1 MLRFSDSPLNYQQ
14 TLCSRSDDG
23 LSCYIGPSK
32 RCGGRRGTRNV
43 SDLPPVYGGRVLHV
57 HLDDGT
63 HEIESIDPA
72 DARRFLGGNG
82 FAAKAVHESVPVDAD
97 PFDPENVLAFTV
109 GPMNGTPFQSTSRG
123 VVGFVSPQTNG
134 FFDSTFGGTF
144 PRAQKTTGFESV
156 VLHGSADDLSYV
168 HVDEDGAEVVSAADL
183 SGLDTYETCA
193 EVESRAVEHADADAE
208 DVHVIAA
215 GPAGENLVRF
225 ACLLHDSEMREGV
238 AGRGGAGAVLGS
250 KNVKAVAIEEG
261 DFRPDPV
268 ADGDLREL
276 AGGRMG
282 PLMAETEMLQ
292 DYGTS
297 GLVNPINEM
306 GKLGRR
312 NNRVEQAPDED
323 AEAISGERLRE
334 EYVTEDTTCA
344 NCAVACGKHVT
355 VEGEGITEAKIPE
368 FESLFATATMTDVFD
383 IERVMEANDRCD
395 RLGMDTISWGVTVAF
410 ARECHDEGLLSDD
423 DSPHLGF
430 GDADGLVELAR
441 QTAHREGFGD
451 RLAEGSFRL
460 AADLDDEAERY
471 LHGVKGLEFAAHS
484 PRGLKGMSI
493 GYATATRGGS
503 HHDTRPTLQYDGEHD
518 ETTEGT
524 PEFAARTQH
533 FTALGDSL
541 TQCRF
546 VSEGG
551 WGKRVTD
558 RYRDA
563 INAATGWDLSTDEVE
578 RIGER
583 VYNLERLINVERG
596 VARRETDTLSH
607 RVMHEPI
614 PDGPAEGM
622 YCPPEELDAML
633 DEYYAFRGWD
643 DDGVPTAERL
653 DALGMAELAD

>member
-1 MLRFSDSPLNYQQ
+1 
-14 TLCSRSDDG
+14 
-23 LSCYIGPSK
+23 
-32 RCGGRRGTRNV
+32 V
-43 SDLPPVYGGRVLHV
+43 SETDLPPVYGGETLHV
-57 HLDDGT
+57 HLDSG
-63 HEIESIDPA
+63 EAEAEPISPA
-72 DARRFLGGNG
+72 DASRFLGGNG
-82 FAAKAVHESVPVDAD
+82 FAVKAVHDHVPSDAD
-97 PFDPENVLAFTV
+97 PFDPENVVAFAV

-123 VVGFVSPQTNG
+123 VVGFVSPQTDG

-144 PRAQKTTGFESV
+144 PRAQKTTGFESI
-156 VLHGSADDLSYV
+156 VLHDAAPDLSYV
-168 HVDEDGAEVVSAADL
+168 RIDADGAEVVPAPDL
-183 SGLDTYETCA
+183 AGLDTYETCA
-193 EVESRAVEHADADAE
+193 AVADRIADEDGPDAE

-238 AGRGGAGAVLGS
+238 AGRGGPGAVLGS
-250 KNVKAVAIEEG
+250 KNIKAVAIEEG
-261 DFRPDPV
+261 DFRPDPA
-268 ADGDLREL
+268 ADGDLRDL
-276 AGGRMG
+276 VGSRMG

-312 NNRVEQAPDED
+312 NNRVEQASREE
-323 AEAISGERLRE
+323 AEAISGERIRE

-355 VEGEGITEAKIPE
+355 IEGEGVTDGKIPE
-368 FESLFATATMTDVFD
+368 FESLFGTATMTDVFD
-383 IERVMEANDRCD
+383 AERVMKANDLCD
-395 RLGMDTISWGVTVAF
+395 RLGMDTISWGVSVAF
-410 ARECHDEGLLSDD
+410 ARECYDEGLLTDD
-423 DSPHLGF
+423 DSPYLAF

-441 QTAHREGFGD
+441 RTAHREGFGN

-460 AADLDDEAERY
+460 AAELDSEAEHY

-503 HHDTRPTLQYDGEHD
+503 HHDTRPTLQYDGEHT

-563 INAATGWDLSTDEVE
+563 INAATGWELSTEDVE

-583 VYNLERLINVERG
+583 IYNLERLVNVERG

-614 PDGPAEGM
+614 PEGPSEGM

-633 DEYYAFRGWD
+633 DEYYEFRGWD
-643 DDGVPTAERL
+643 DDGVPTPERL
-653 DALGMAELAD
+653 DTLDIVEYAD

>member
-1 MLRFSDSPLNYQQ
+1 V
-14 TLCSRSDDG
+14 T
-23 LSCYIGPSK
+23 
-32 RCGGRRGTRNV
+32 
-43 SDLPPVYGGRVLHV
+43 DLPAVYGGESLHV
-57 HLDDGT
+57 HLGSD
-63 HEIESIDPA
+63 ESDREPIDPA

-82 FAAKAVHESVPVDAD
+82 FAAKAVYDHVPADAD
-97 PFDPENVLAFTV
+97 PFAPENVVAFTV

-156 VLHGSADDLSYV
+156 VLHGAADELSYV
-168 HVDEDGAEVVSAADL
+168 LIDEDGAEVVPATELA
-183 SGLDTYETCA
+183 GLDTYETCA
-193 EVESRAVEHADADAE
+193 EVETLVAEGDDVDAD
-208 DVHVIAA
+208 DVHVVAA
-215 GPAGENLVRF
+215 GPAGENLVRY

-238 AGRGGAGAVLGS
+238 AGRGGPGAVLGS
-250 KNVKAVAIEEG
+250 KNVKAVAVVEG
-261 DFRPDPV
+261 SFRPEPA
-268 ADGDLREL
+268 ADGALRDLV
-276 AGGRMG
+276 GGRMG
-282 PLMAETEMLQ
+282 PLMQETEMLQ
-292 DYGTS
+292 NYGTS

-312 NNRVEQAPDED
+312 NNRVEQAPREK
-323 AEAISGERLRE
+323 AEAISGERIRE

-355 VEGEGITEAKIPE
+355 VEGEGVTDGKIPE
-368 FESLFATATMTDVFD
+368 FESLFGTATMTDVFD
-383 IERVMEANDRCD
+383 VERVMKVNDLCD
-395 RLGMDTISWGVTVAF
+395 RLGMDTISWGVSVAF
-410 ARECHDEGLLSDD
+410 ARECYDEGLLTDE
-423 DSPHLGF
+423 DSPHLAF

-441 QTAHREGFGD
+441 KAAQREGFGD

-460 AADLDDEAERY
+460 AAELDEEAEEY

-503 HHDTRPTLQYDGEHD
+503 HHDTRPTLQYEGEHA
-518 ETTEGT
+518 ETTQGT

-563 INAATGWDLSTDEVE
+563 INAATGWDLSTDDVE

-583 VYNLERLINVERG
+583 IYNLERLINVERG

-614 PDGPAEGM
+614 PEGPSEGM
-622 YCPPEELDAML
+622 YCPPDELAAML

-653 DALGMAELAD
+653 DALDMAELAD

>member
-1 MLRFSDSPLNYQQ
+1 M
-14 TLCSRSDDG
+14 
-23 LSCYIGPSK
+23 
-32 RCGGRRGTRNV
+32 
-43 SDLPPVYGGRVLHV
+43 SDLPPVYGGETLHV
-57 HLDDGT
+57 HLGDG
-63 HEIESIDPA
+63 ESEVAAIDPA

-82 FAAKAVHESVPVDAD
+82 FAAKAVHDHVPPDAD
-97 PFDPENVLAFTV
+97 PFDPANVVAFTV

-156 VLHGSADDLSYV
+156 VLHGAADELSYV
-168 HVDEDGAEVVSAADL
+168 VVDEEGASVVSAPDL
-183 SGLDTYETCA
+183 AGLDTYETCA
-193 EVESRAVEHADADAE
+193 EVGDRVAEAEGVDAD
-208 DVHVIAA
+208 DVHVVAA
-215 GPAGENLVRF
+215 GPAGENLVRY

-250 KNVKAVAIEEG
+250 KDVKAVAVIEG
-261 DFRPDPV
+261 SFRPEPA
-268 ADGDLREL
+268 ADGDLRDL
-276 AGGRMG
+276 VGDRMG

-292 DYGTS
+292 NYGTS

-312 NNRVEQAPDED
+312 NNRIEQAPRED
-323 AEAISGERLRE
+323 AEAISGERIRE
-334 EYVTEDTTCA
+334 AYVTEDTTCA

-355 VEGEGITEAKIPE
+355 VEGEGVTDGKIPE
-368 FESLFATATMTDVFD
+368 FESLFGTATMTDVFD
-383 IERVMEANDRCD
+383 VERVMKANDLCD
-395 RLGMDTISWGVTVAF
+395 RLGMDTISWGVSVAF
-410 ARECHDEGLLSDD
+410 ARECYDEGLLTDE
-423 DSPHLGF
+423 DSPHLAF

-441 QTAHREGFGD
+441 LTAHREGFGD

-460 AADLDDEAERY
+460 AAELDDGAERY

-484 PRGLKGMSI
+484 PRGLKGMSV

-503 HHDTRPTLQYDGEHD
+503 HHDTRPTLQYDGEHA

-546 VSEGG
+546 VSEAG

-563 INAATGWDLSTDEVE
+563 ITAATGWDLSTDEVE

-614 PDGPAEGM
+614 PEGPSEGM
-622 YCPPEELDAML
+622 YCPPEELSAML
-633 DEYYAFRGWD
+633 DEYYDFRGWD
-643 DDGVPTAERL
+643 DDGIPTAERL
-653 DALGMAELAD
+653 ETLDIAELAN